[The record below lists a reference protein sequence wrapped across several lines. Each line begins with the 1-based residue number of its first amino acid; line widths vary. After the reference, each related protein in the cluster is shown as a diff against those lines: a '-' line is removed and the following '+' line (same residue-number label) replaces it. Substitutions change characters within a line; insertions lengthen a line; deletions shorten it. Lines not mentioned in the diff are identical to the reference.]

1 MKVELLTPRLERRR
15 KITGKLGSGQAEQAK
30 TIFHFPFSIRKF
42 NMEVQQR
49 LNHFRSFSDLSFRFF
64 LIGTYYKLGHK
75 WKMENAFTLVC

>member
-1 MKVELLTPRLERRR
+1 VGKRNKR
-15 KITGKLGSGQAEQAK
+15 KPFS
-30 TIFHFPFSIRKF
+30 IFHFPFLIRKF